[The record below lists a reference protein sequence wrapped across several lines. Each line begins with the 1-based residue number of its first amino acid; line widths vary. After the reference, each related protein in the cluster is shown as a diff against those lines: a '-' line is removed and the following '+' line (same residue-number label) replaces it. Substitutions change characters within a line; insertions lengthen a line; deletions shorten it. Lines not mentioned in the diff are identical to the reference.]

1 MLSQDTESYPPHS
14 TPHSFGLHSSVSVF
28 ESFAL
33 LPLTTDCTM
42 APTLKHTSTSQ
53 MPAIKERTSFS
64 KMRTVLEER
73 TSSLQLSLTQNAD
86 DLPIRE
92 RQAFAMIQMLLR
104 VSVCSMSSKQK
115 FRF

>member
-1 MLSQDTESYPPHS
+1 
-14 TPHSFGLHSSVSVF
+14 
-28 ESFAL
+28 
-33 LPLTTDCTM
+33 M

-53 MPAIKERTSFS
+53 IPAIKECTSFS
-64 KMRTVLEER
+64 KMPTVLEER

-104 VSVCSMSSKQK
+104 VSPTGFQACKDSTMLVPDNLERHLARRSFGQTNLTFYRYQASKDK
-115 FRF
+115 GLDTS